1 MQLTI
6 WGFHGT
12 HPESLHITTFHGSLI
27 LLEGSDPLT
36 FPYFTQCFEQISL
49 ICTEV
54 ARVNVRRVSLDQSV
68 GPIRRQATRCT
79 CLTRCRVF
87 LKIHALLSLRHQQT
101 GTDVEVAARLHK
113 VSTPAIAR
121 VVSLQAGKS
130 SSRRITPP
138 VQPVFTAVPSQPTTV
153 SSLRSVLPTSA
164 VVITSTMLL
173 LEEPTSGVTWQYFE

>member
-1 MQLTI
+1 
-6 WGFHGT
+6 
-12 HPESLHITTFHGSLI
+12 
-27 LLEGSDPLT
+27 
-36 FPYFTQCFEQISL
+36 
-49 ICTEV
+49 
-54 ARVNVRRVSLDQSV
+54 
-68 GPIRRQATRCT
+68 
-79 CLTRCRVF
+79 VF

-121 VVSLQAGKS
+121 VVSFQPGKS

-164 VVITSTMLL
+164 VVIASTMLL
-173 LEEPTSGVTWQYFE
+173 LEEPTSGNILAIF